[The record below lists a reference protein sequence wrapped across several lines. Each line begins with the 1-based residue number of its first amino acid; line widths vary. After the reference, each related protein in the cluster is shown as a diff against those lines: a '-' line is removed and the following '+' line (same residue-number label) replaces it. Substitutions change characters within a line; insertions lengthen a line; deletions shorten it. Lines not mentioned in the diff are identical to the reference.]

1 MRVLPALAFVFALAA
16 APVFAQAPAPT
27 RVRGTIVKLDGHT
40 LVVHARGGAD
50 IPVTLTPDASVTS
63 VTVTKLADIKPGN
76 FIGTAAVTQ
85 PDGTMKALEVHIFP
99 ESMRGTG
106 EGHRPWDAGP
116 QSTMTNGTVG
126 QIAGTNGTSLT
137 VKYKDG
143 EKTVLVPP
151 DVPVVQFDIGTMSQ
165 LTPGAHVVINGT
177 KAADGAV
184 STSRVTVGKDGID
197 LPL

>member
-1 MRVLPALAFVFALAA
+1 MRVLSALAFLLALTASPA
-16 APVFAQAPAPT
+16 FAQTPV
-27 RVRGTIVKLDGHT
+27 RVRGTIAKLEGPV

-50 IPVTLTPDASVTS
+50 IPVTLTPGAMVTS
-63 VTVTKLADIKPGN
+63 VTITKLADVKPGN

-106 EGHRPWDAGP
+106 EGHRPWDMGP

-126 QIAGTNGTSLT
+126 EISGADGKTLT

-143 EKTVLVPP
+143 EKTVVVPP
-151 DVPVVQFDIGTMSQ
+151 DVPVVQFETGTMSQ
-165 LTPGAHVVINGT
+165 LMPGAHVVINGI
-177 KAADGAV
+177 KAPDGIV
-184 STSRVTVGKDGID
+184 STGRVTVGKDGID

>member
-1 MRVLPALAFVFALAA
+1 MRVLPALALVLSLAA
-16 APVFAQAPAPT
+16 IPAFAQAPAPI

-40 LVVHARGGAD
+40 LVVHARGGMD

-63 VTVTKLADIKPGN
+63 VTVTKLADVKPGS

-126 QIAGTNGTSLT
+126 QISGGNGTSLT

-151 DVPVVQFDIGTMSQ
+151 DVPVVQFDRGEMSQ

-177 KAADGAV
+177 KADDGAV
-184 STSRVTVGKDGID
+184 TTNRVTVGKDGID